1 MVIELKI
8 ADNYTLIMEQ
18 DVVKVVEQQIEQ
30 IEKTLE
36 RMRNNSFGVCEVC
49 GKNIPAEDI
58 LVDPLLTKCKDHQ
71 NT

>member
-1 MVIELKI
+1 
-8 ADNYTLIMEQ
+8 MEQ

-36 RMRNNSFGVCEVC
+36 RMRNNTFAVCEIC
-49 GKNIPAEDI
+49 GTHISLDEI
-58 LVDPLLTKCKDHQ
+58 LVDPLLTKCKAHQ